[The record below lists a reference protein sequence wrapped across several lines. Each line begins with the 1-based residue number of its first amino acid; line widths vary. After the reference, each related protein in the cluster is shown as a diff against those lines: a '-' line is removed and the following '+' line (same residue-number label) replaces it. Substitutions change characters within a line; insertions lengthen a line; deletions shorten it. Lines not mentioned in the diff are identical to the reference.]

1 MHCSNILDTL
11 GRRLTG
17 LKLYLEYLSPFLK
30 TEVISACFSSDEN
43 SELVMDILKLH
54 CKMLAKMSTFSLI
67 ILEGISLSWRV
78 LETSWF
84 KTSLSI
90 SSLSTSENEK
100 AACFFPFYTS
110 PIVSILGSFPY
121 FTINLI
127 IGSLVL
133 SEERI
138 VCDIFRDIKAAHI
151 VWQKA
156 FKTWAVSS
164 WFETISFLI

>member
-17 LKLYLEYLSPFLK
+17 LKLYLEYLSPFVK
-30 TEVISACFSSDEN
+30 TGVTSACFSSDEN

-78 LETSWF
+78 LETSWL

-100 AACFFPFYTS
+100 AARFF
-110 PIVSILGSFPY
+110 
-121 FTINLI
+121 
-127 IGSLVL
+127 
-133 SEERI
+133 
-138 VCDIFRDIKAAHI
+138 
-151 VWQKA
+151 
-156 FKTWAVSS
+156 
-164 WFETISFLI
+164 SFLYFSHSEYSRIFSLFYYQFNNRITSIIRRKDRLWHIQGY